1 MQDAPEFP
9 LVEELLPHRG
19 TMLLVDRVCDFS
31 DDSALVEFTPRA
43 DGWYADE
50 SGAMSAWIGIELMA
64 QAIAVHVALDKRRY
78 GLPVKMGALLGTRS
92 YRPSQPV
99 FAADQPL
106 LIRAKMLLRD
116 ESGMGAYACSI
127 ESAGQCLALATLKV
141 YELEDFRRFVQGK

>member
-64 QAIAVHVALDKRRY
+64 QAIAV
-78 GLPVKMGALLGTRS
+78 
-92 YRPSQPV
+92 QP
-99 FAADQPL
+99 
-106 LIRAKMLLRD
+106 I
-116 ESGMGAYACSI
+116 G
-127 ESAGQCLALATLKV
+127 
-141 YELEDFRRFVQGK
+141 